1 MHKSKYNH
9 FIFNK
14 LFFQTKNLLEVVI
27 LLLSLCFTI
36 VLLLNLSP
44 KSVSASKLF
53 FFQSGINFQ
62 GKVVNE
68 NDQPQN
74 GATVVVSVDGAV
86 FQTLITNTEGTFT
99 AYLPKIGQYT
109 FDINL
114 DGFRTQTEIV
124 PVSREESTSYTFKL
138 APSSLHIL
146 VLDDTQE
153 KLSDA
158 VVTLKGQDA
167 VLKRAI
173 ESPKGEYYFGRLQTG
188 IYQLTVLM
196 PGFEIAVDER
206 VYIASDSKT
215 TLRTV
220 VLQRASPI
228 PIGDKL
234 KERYTAPILP
244 TNIAQA
250 IWQDRLTGEIW
261 IGTSQGIVRFK
272 GDPTNSAVASQDL
285 QLSVLANE
293 DIKAIFQDHTG
304 VLWFASS
311 KGLRKKN
318 PNTDKIELTTILAGR
333 IINAITE
340 DRKGALWFA
349 TEHGLISYFDNTIT
363 EYTTRQGLPTDKIN
377 SVNVDKTG
385 DIIWISTASGVA
397 KLEKG
402 KIKPL
407 LDDGK
412 IVDWPTNFIFEDSRN
427 ITWFLTDIGLKQ
439 LSGDKLSSVEKE
451 ELKQPLHLAIEDRV
465 GNLWFAA
472 TTSKVYVYDLQRDE
486 ADDQLTSDHIIALL
500 SDREGNIWFGT
511 ENGVVRQDFYSFV
524 NFNTSRGLLDNN
536 IYCLLPDNS
545 QPNALW
551 VGSAAGLMYFD
562 GAIFRRVT
570 QIPINLT
577 VYHILQQKNGNLW
590 IATSDGLYRRQNN
603 KWSRLGIEQG
613 LASKDIRYL
622 CEDIQD
628 KTLWVA
634 TKKGVSHFDTEL
646 AEKVYPAAVVPE
658 PLKITAEV
666 RQIYQQNSRLL
677 WFATDRGVYRYDP
690 VTYNLTVIG
699 QSDGLESIDVHWIE
713 QGPTPDVL
721 WFATTKGI
729 EVFKGQRVVPEER
742 LASLNESVQ
751 CIFRDKDQMFW
762 LGSSDGKV
770 KKYFKPA
777 IAGIPPLITTYTRDR
792 HGLVGNDIHAIAQDS
807 TGAIWFATEAGLT
820 RHLPSYT
827 VPNVECRVE
836 VNGAEVT
843 NNDIEAGRHNI
854 KFRFIGTSFLGEIAF
869 IHRII
874 INGQEKEY
882 RLITK
887 QANNEALF
895 NDLPAGEHV
904 FEVRAINRDLYGS
917 NSIPIKVVI
926 RIDLPFWKKA
936 WFYLFIGLTM
946 SFASAGV
953 ILIRQHQ
960 RREYVLP
967 SNLRTFTSIEPNPYI
982 VGNPIRTPAMFFGR
996 EDDFNYLKTK
1006 LEGAAQGGIV
1016 LVLFG
1021 ERRAGKS
1028 SILYQVL
1035 NGRLGD
1041 NFIPVFIDLQEMV
1054 VSNEHE
1060 FFGRIA
1066 RLIAEAIAQADDPSM
1081 SDRSFNTRELKTFR
1095 FSDFTKNAYHLFLD
1109 FLNKMLSE
1117 IGERRLILLID
1128 EYELLE
1134 TKVEDKKLSKE
1145 IFTFFASLIDNRER
1159 LSFVFTGS
1167 RRLEERDRKYWRD
1180 FLRHSLFRKV
1190 SFLSER
1196 DTKRLISEPVKDKLV
1211 FGRGVEDAI
1220 YRLTSG
1226 QPFYTQYICQAT
1238 VDYLN
1243 ENKRNYFLKADLKHV
1258 IDEIIDNPLPQMIYF
1273 WDGFGDD
1280 EKLVMSL
1287 LAEVLMDANNSV
1299 TASRIAKAIQ
1309 QENYPVRLSTDTI
1322 RLTLEELARVDVL
1335 KKIGDETFCFR
1346 IDLLRLWIK
1355 KSHSIWRVVREV
1367 RTL

>member
-1 MHKSKYNH
+1 M
-9 FIFNK
+9 K
-14 LFFQTKNLLEVVI
+14 LCIYKDLFLKIKNLLEVFS
-27 LLLSLCFTI
+27 LLIMLCFTF
-36 VLLLNLSP
+36 VLFLDFPIKTVNASNLN
-44 KSVSASKLF
+44 
-53 FFQSGINFQ
+53 FFQTGINFQ

-68 NDQPQN
+68 NDQPQS
-74 GATVVVSVDGAV
+74 GATVIVSLDGAV
-86 FQTLITNTEGTFT
+86 LQTLMTNAEGNFT
-99 AYLPKIGQYT
+99 TYLPRIGQYG

-114 DGFRTQTEIV
+114 DGFRTQMELVSI
-124 PVSREESTSYTFKL
+124 SREESVFYTFKL

-173 ESPKGEYYFGRLQTG
+173 ESPKGEYYFGRLQAG

-206 VYIASDSKT
+206 VYIASDNKT

-234 KERYTAPILP
+234 KERYTTPILP
-244 TNIAQA
+244 TNIVQS

-261 IGTSQGIVRFK
+261 IGTSQGVIRFK
-272 GDPTNSAVASQDL
+272 GDPTTTIVNQEI
-285 QLSVLANE
+285 QPSVLANE

-304 VLWFASS
+304 VLWFATS
-311 KGLRKKN
+311 KGLRKKDSEN
-318 PNTDKIELTTILAGR
+318 NKIELTTILVGR
-333 IINAITE
+333 AINAITE
-340 DRKGALWFA
+340 DKKGALWFA
-349 TEHGLISYFDNTIT
+349 TERGLISYFENNIT
-363 EYTTRQGLPTDKIN
+363 EYNASSGLPSDKIN
-377 SVNVDKTG
+377 SVNVDSTG
-385 DIIWISTASGVA
+385 DIVWVSTSAGVV
-397 KLEKG
+397 KVEKG
-402 KIKPL
+402 KIKPF

-412 IVDWPTNFIFEDSRN
+412 PVDWPTNFIFEDKHHK
-427 ITWFLTDIGLKQ
+427 TWFLTDVGLKQ
-439 LSGDKLSSVEKE
+439 LFGDKISSIEKE
-451 ELKQPLHLAIEDRV
+451 GLKQPLHLAIEDKV
-465 GNLWFAA
+465 GNLWFAGA
-472 TTSKVYVYDLQRDE
+472 TNKVYIYDLQRDE
-486 ADDQLTSDHIIALL
+486 TDDLLTSDHIIALL
-500 SDREGNIWFGT
+500 ADREGNIWFGT
-511 ENGVVRQDFYSFV
+511 ENGVVKQDFYSFV

-536 IYCLLPDNS
+536 VYSLLSDNT
-545 QPNALW
+545 QPNVLW
-551 VGSAAGLMYFD
+551 VGSATGLMYFD
-562 GAIFRRVT
+562 GVVFRRVL
-570 QIPINLT
+570 QIPANIA

-590 IATSDGLYRRQNN
+590 VATSDGLYRRQAN

-622 CEDIQD
+622 CEDVQD

-658 PLKITAEV
+658 PLKFTAEV
-666 RQIYQQNSRLL
+666 RQIYQQNNRLL
-677 WFATDRGVYRYDP
+677 WFATDKGVYRYDP
-690 VTYNLTVIG
+690 VTYDLSVIG

-721 WFATTKGI
+721 WFATTKGV
-729 EVFKGQRVVPEER
+729 EVFKGQRVVPEEH
-742 LASLNESVQ
+742 LTTLNESVQ

-770 KKYFKPA
+770 NKYFKSA
-777 IAGIPPLITTYTRDR
+777 ISGIPPLITTYTREK
-792 HGLVGNDIHAIAQDS
+792 HGLVGNEIHAITQDGS
-807 TGAIWFATEAGLT
+807 GAIWFATEAGLT
-820 RHLPSYT
+820 RHLPST
-827 VPNVECRVE
+827 AVPHVECKVE
-836 VNGAEVT
+836 VNGAEI
-843 NNDIEAGRHNI
+843 NNSDIEAGRHNI
-854 KFRFIGTSFLGEIAF
+854 KFRFIGTSFLGEVAF

-874 INGQEKEY
+874 VNGQEKEY
-882 RLITK
+882 HLITK
-887 QANNEALF
+887 QANNETSF
-895 NDLPAGEHV
+895 YDLPAGEHV

-917 NSIPIKVVI
+917 GTLPLKVII
-926 RIDLPFWKKA
+926 RIDLPFWKKT
-936 WFYLFIGLTM
+936 WFYLFIGITL
-946 SFASAGV
+946 SFASAGFMF
-953 ILIRQHQ
+953 IRQHQ
-960 RREYVLP
+960 RREYILP
-967 SNLRTFTSIEPNPYI
+967 PNLRTFTSIEPNPYI

-1066 RLIAEAIAQADDPSM
+1066 RLIAEAVAQADDPSI
-1081 SDRSFNTRELKTFR
+1081 SDHSFNTRELKTFR

-1145 IFTFFASLIDNRER
+1145 IFTFFASLIDNQER

-1167 RRLEERDRKYWRD
+1167 RRLEERDRRYWRD

-1196 DTKRLISEPVKDKLV
+1196 DTKRLIHEPVKDKLV

-1226 QPFYTQYICQAT
+1226 QPFYTQYICQAI

-1243 ENKRNYFLKADLKHV
+1243 ENKRNYFLKSDLKQV
-1258 IDEIIDNPLPQMIYF
+1258 IDEIVDNPLPQMIYF

-1287 LAEVLMDANNSV
+1287 LAESLSDPNSSV
-1299 TASRIAKAIQ
+1299 TAGHIAKSIQ

-1322 RLTLEELARVDVL
+1322 RLILEELARVDVL
-1335 KKIGDETFCFR
+1335 KKVGDETFCFR
-1346 IDLLRLWIK
+1346 IDLLRIWIK